1 MEPYNMERIQGMV
14 RPRDSIFSNEDDL
27 FLSDDFNRGTSVAAM
42 SIPATT
48 TATAANNS
56 FDFSKILNDSFIDDE
71 SFLEGSPQEK
81 SFIESNDQMKKSR
94 LNGTTPIKPPATSF
108 SFFLFF

>member
-1 MEPYNMERIQGMV
+1 M
-14 RPRDSIFSNEDDL
+14 SHFSSLFCLFLSGDL

-108 SFFLFF
+108 RFFLFF